1 MESAVLQDISQNP
14 DLHRFVNTE
23 ILSQTGY
30 TMLAVAMGV
39 LSAAGIILNALVI
52 VVTVRHRQLR
62 QPLSYALVNLA
73 VCDLGCA
80 LFGGV
85 PTTVAGAMGYFSL
98 GRMGCFLEGFA
109 VAFFGIASLCTIGVI
124 SVERYIVVS
133 NPMGAVLFQTRH
145 AVAGVVFSWLWSFV
159 WNTPPL
165 FGWGSYELEGVRTS
179 CAPNWYSSDVGDVS
193 YIVVY
198 FLFCFAV
205 PFSVIVASYS
215 QLLWTLHQ
223 VTKLQVSAASS
234 TIRVEVQVARM
245 VVVMVLAFLVS
256 WLPYAAMS
264 LVVIM
269 NSSVYIDP
277 VIATIPVYL
286 AKSSNVYNP
295 IIYIF
300 MNKQFRRYA
309 AHTVLCVWKPLASDP
324 QVSEWE
330 TTVASLNKSQKVLP
344 KASLK

>member
-1 MESAVLQDISQNP
+1 M
-14 DLHRFVNTE
+14 
-23 ILSQTGY
+23 
-30 TMLAVAMGV
+30 
-39 LSAAGIILNALVI
+39 
-52 VVTVRHRQLR
+52 
-62 QPLSYALVNLA
+62 
-73 VCDLGCA
+73 
-80 LFGGV
+80 
-85 PTTVAGAMGYFSL
+85 
-98 GRMGCFLEGFA
+98 
-109 VAFFGIASLCTIGVI
+109 
-124 SVERYIVVS
+124 
-133 NPMGAVLFQTRH
+133 
-145 AVAGVVFSWLWSFV
+145 
-159 WNTPPL
+159 
-165 FGWGSYELEGVRTS
+165 
-179 CAPNWYSSDVGDVS
+179 
-193 YIVVY
+193 
-198 FLFCFAV
+198 
-205 PFSVIVASYS
+205 
-215 QLLWTLHQ
+215 
-223 VTKLQVSAASS
+223 TKLQVSAAGS

-300 MNKQFRRYA
+300 MNKQVILHHIHFHSQNPIERNIQTMVNPNLSVLFMYVCVQFRRYA